1 MVPLEVEVA
10 EGALAGRPNM
20 AARSATTSFSMAPV
34 AGPPSRAWLLGLTVI
49 AAR

>member
-1 MVPLEVEVA
+1 MVPLEVRCPRVSP
-10 EGALAGRPNM
+10 GRPNI
-20 AARSATTSFSMAPV
+20 AARPATTSFSMAAV